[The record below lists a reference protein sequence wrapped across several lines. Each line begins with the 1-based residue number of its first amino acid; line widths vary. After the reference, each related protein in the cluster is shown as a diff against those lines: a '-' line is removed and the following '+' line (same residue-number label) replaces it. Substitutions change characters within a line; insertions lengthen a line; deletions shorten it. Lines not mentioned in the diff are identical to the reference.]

1 MRIESI
7 GINMQNFTI
16 DVNTSIAD
24 SNESFSEIIDE
35 LSDEMSKTDTDVE
48 HTKPMDYFLSEAEIS
63 LGLKKADMFPVVF
76 AVEEL
81 SYLSSQNHG
90 DNRQTIE
97 NTKVF
102 VGVLSITSCIV
113 LYRFTL
119 GYDL

>member
-90 DNRQTIE
+90 DNRQNLMNKAINAYSKSMGIYE
-97 NTKVF
+97 
-102 VGVLSITSCIV
+102 
-113 LYRFTL
+113 
-119 GYDL
+119 

>member
-7 GINMQNFTI
+7 GMNMQSFTI
-16 DVNTSIAD
+16 DANTSVAD
-24 SNESFSEIIDE
+24 NNESFSEVIDE

-81 SYLSSQNHG
+81 SYLSSQNLG
-90 DNRQTIE
+90 DNRQNLMNKAIKAY
-97 NTKVF
+97 NN
-102 VGVLSITSCIV
+102 SIGI
-113 LYRFTL
+113 FE
-119 GYDL
+119 